1 MANKDIDQTKIRME
15 KAITNLEEEFNTFRV
30 GRANPHVLDKITV
43 DYYGTPTPLQQ
54 VGNISVPE
62 PRVLMIQPWDSSL
75 LKPIEKALNMSELGI
90 HPTSDG
96 KVIRLVFPELTEE
109 KRKETSKEVK
119 KKGEAAKVAIR
130 NIRRDMMDALKKQKK
145 DGDLTED
152 DQKNLEEKLQ
162 KMTDDFI
169 KQIDKRIDVKTKEV
183 MSV

>member
-15 KAITNLEEEFNTFRV
+15 KAITNLEEEFNTIRV

-62 PRVLMIQPWDSSL
+62 PRMLMIQPWDSSL

-96 KVIRLVFPELTEE
+96 KVIRL
-109 KRKETSKEVK
+109 
-119 KKGEAAKVAIR
+119 
-130 NIRRDMMDALKKQKK
+130 
-145 DGDLTED
+145 
-152 DQKNLEEKLQ
+152 
-162 KMTDDFI
+162 
-169 KQIDKRIDVKTKEV
+169 
-183 MSV
+183 